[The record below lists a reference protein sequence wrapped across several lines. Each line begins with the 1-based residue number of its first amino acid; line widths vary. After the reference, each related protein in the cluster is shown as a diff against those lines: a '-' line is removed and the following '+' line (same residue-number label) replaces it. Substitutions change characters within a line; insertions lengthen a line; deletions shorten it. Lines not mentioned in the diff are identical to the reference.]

1 VRDSPE
7 INVLCGIVHGA
18 QKTVTV
24 NIYLDMLQ
32 LFDFPKEGKE
42 VGGGKF
48 LFLHDGSSPHL
59 CHDLRN
65 IPKL

>member
-1 VRDSPE
+1 
-7 INVLCGIVHGA
+7 VLWGIVHGA

-42 VGGGKF
+42 EGGGGKF

-59 CHDLRN
+59 GHDLRN
-65 IPKL
+65 ILKF